1 MGYISKQLLKKAYN
15 TLSGL
20 TEDHKQG
27 QTQIVSALR
36 YIVALD
42 MFYKEKERS
51 CNLDSS
57 IDRDDFTSNVR
68 FVVNVCNNYYTA
80 NFYTTIE
87 DIADCRVGSNF
98 FSQSVVAKSKTNTEI
113 TLDYPT
119 RGSFPLFKVKNNNL
133 FFENNYLGNVSNY
146 LPNDL
151 LKTAFVIWLLRNE
164 AINDL
169 SLVEVQ
175 ETLLTIL
182 SSDLIQQILPKEEV
196 FKHYVEEFTLD
207 DEKPPI
213 SPSDFLQMFDA
224 KLNEQPQTKKTSNTL
239 KEELKKLPIQ
249 QIFYGA
255 PGTGKSHEVKR
266 LTKGERVVRTTFHP
280 DSDYA
285 TFVGAYKPT
294 MEESDIHVVPVVV
307 NNGISL
313 QNKGSFKEKR
323 IVYRFVMQAFLKA
336 YLSAWKKYADA
347 NSTNVQSLTFNA
359 SNAIYTI
366 TGVDDNRV
374 SYNKRFQFP
383 VTPSKMGAAWK
394 AVWEKGTFVI
404 PTGPMPGKSIEL
416 ALSKWIHDNIENCT
430 RESLEQGLE
439 SFKQMVRETGTVV
452 ISIGSSGSQDYAFTA
467 SEDGDTFFV
476 STNAGSTI
484 PLLKDYYSGV
494 KDMDEATDIVRK
506 ICEMLYELDSNSF
519 ENALNRM
526 KDVVNTNEETDDA
539 ENKDIEPEPQFLVIE
554 EINRGNC
561 AQIFGDLFQLLD
573 RGCNGF
579 SEYPID
585 ADTDLQKEIEKAF
598 KEHKDYKLENDIQVD
613 GVVDGYES
621 NYGATLS
628 EDIQHGRVLLLPS
641 NLYIW
646 ATMNT
651 SDQSLFPIDSAFKRR
666 WDWKFMNIK
675 NEGKEWKI
683 DVKAKDAN
691 GVEDFVNWWDFI
703 RKVNDI
709 IASMTSSADKQLGYF
724 FCKADKKTI
733 EGKSENDLFSIDTF
747 VSKVLFYLWND
758 VFKDYG
764 FEDASLFQYTII
776 EDGKE
781 RKRDLTFPDFYKQD
795 SNDVDPN
802 RVTDFVQKVMSWKK
816 RAEENQ

>member
-1 MGYISKQLLKKAYN
+1 MKYFSISSVVEAYNKVSASTKEKFWGILGILHSIDETVCPNKSYSVETGKLSQFFEDLFRLNEKREYSGTDEYSFVFSTHWVDVVSEDYLVGRPDVTPILVWAYRNQSFPNEISVSELFNRFLEDYHVSKEVAEQLFKISFTEQLKFEDSRYSDSDLLLKLGGSEASGST
-15 TLSGL
+15 TLKLNG
-20 TEDHKQG
+20 
-27 QTQIVSALR
+27 AFA
-36 YIVALD
+36 VA
-42 MFYKEKERS
+42 
-51 CNLDSS
+51 N
-57 IDRDDFTSNVR
+57 
-68 FVVNVCNNYYTA
+68 A
-80 NFYTTIE
+80 
-87 DIADCRVGSNF
+87 G
-98 FSQSVVAKSKTNTEI
+98 
-113 TLDYPT
+113 
-119 RGSFPLFKVKNNNL
+119 
-133 FFENNYLGNVSNY
+133 
-146 LPNDL
+146 
-151 LKTAFVIWLLRNE
+151 
-164 AINDL
+164 DL
-169 SLVEVQ
+169 SRGPYFQPLYAALQ
-175 ETLLTIL
+175 TLKCLTIYPFNIHDYY
-182 SSDLIQQILPKEEV
+182 DLEDYGNQEEEESGVSEDEMDFHSRQII
-196 FKHYVEEFTLD
+196 Y
-207 DEKPPI
+207 
-213 SPSDFLQMFDA
+213 
-224 KLNEQPQTKKTSNTL
+224 
-239 KEELKKLPIQ
+239 
-249 QIFYGA
+249 YGA
-255 PGTGKSHEVKR
+255 PGTGKSHEVNR

-347 NSTNVQSLTFNA
+347 NSTNVQSLTLNA

-430 RESLEQGLE
+430 KESLEQGLE

-666 WDWKFMNIK
+666 WDWKYIPIEDAGK
-675 NEGKEWKI
+675 NWKI
-683 DVKAKDAN
+683 
-691 GVEDFVNWWDFI
+691 
-703 RKVNDI
+703 KVNGNEYDWYQFLEDI
-709 IASMTSSADKQLGYF
+709 NKEVFDLTHSEDKQLGYF
-724 FCKADKKTI
+724 FAKAKDNI
-733 EGKSENDLFSIDTF
+733 IDAETL
-747 VSKVLFYLWND
+747 VNKVYFYLWTD
-758 VFKDYG
+758 VFKDY
-764 FEDASLFQYTII
+764 EYESLKAFRKA
-776 EDGKE
+776 DGKGAISF
-781 RKRDLTFPDFYKQD
+781 KDFFANGKVNEDMAEQVILNLKNKKQ
-795 SNDVDPN
+795 
-802 RVTDFVQKVMSWKK
+802 
-816 RAEENQ
+816 AENAE

>member
-27 QTQIVSALR
+27 QTQIASALR

-51 CNLDSS
+51 CNLSSS
-57 IDRDDFTSNVR
+57 IDRDDFTSNVK
-68 FVVNVCNNYYTA
+68 FVVNICNDYYTA

-87 DIADCRVGSNF
+87 EIADCRVGSNF
-98 FSQSVVAKSKTNTEI
+98 FSQGVVAKSKTNTEI

-182 SSDLIQQILPKEEV
+182 SSGLIQQILPKEEV
-196 FKHYVEEFTLD
+196 FKQYVEEFTLD
-207 DEKPPI
+207 DEKPSI

-224 KLNEQPQTKKTSNTL
+224 KLNEQPQTKKSSNTL
-239 KEELKKLPIQ
+239 KEELKKLPLQ

-336 YLSAWKKYADA
+336 YLSAWKKYTDA
-347 NSTNVQSLTFNA
+347 GFDTNPTVPSKLHFNA
-359 SNAIYTI
+359 SGAHFTI
-366 TGVDDNRV
+366 TGIDANGIT
-374 SYNKRFQFP
+374 YNKKFQYPLTVSKIATAWNNIWASGAF
-383 VTPSKMGAAWK
+383 VMPSGR
-394 AVWEKGTFVI
+394 I
-404 PTGPMPGKSIEL
+404 PGRSIEQ
-416 ALSKWIHDNIENCT
+416 AISQWIKDHITNCT
-430 RESLEQGLE
+430 KESLEEGLNA
-439 SFKQMVRETGTVV
+439 FKE
-452 ISIGSSGSQDYAFTA
+452 
-467 SEDGDTFFV
+467 E
-476 STNAGSTI
+476 
-484 PLLKDYYSGV
+484 
-494 KDMDEATDIVRK
+494 IV
-506 ICEMLYELDSNSF
+506 NSF
-519 ENALNRM
+519 VA
-526 KDVVNTNEETDDA
+526 VVSRGTQKYTFYANGDDELYTVSADSTSTRNTLKEYFTGE
-539 ENKDIEPEPQFLVIE
+539 KDIEEATEIKRKLVDKLAEYDADSFDNAWNKMTDDVNGNPGVLINADITPDPQFLIIE

-585 ADTDLQKEIEKAF
+585 ADTDLQKEIERAF
-598 KEHKDYKLENDIQVD
+598 KEHKDYKLEHDIEVD
-613 GVVDGYES
+613 GVVDSYES

-666 WDWKFMNIK
+666 WDWKYIPIK
-675 NEGKEWKI
+675 EHVDKNYKI
-683 DVKAKDAN
+683 EIGEKTYDWW
-691 GVEDFVNWWDFI
+691 GFLERVN
-703 RKVNDI
+703 KVI
-709 IASMTSSADKQLGYF
+709 GETTSSEDKKLGYF
-724 FCKADKKTI
+724 FVKT
-733 EGKSENDLFSIDTF
+733 ETSRVSDEQF
-747 VSKVLFYLWND
+747 VGKVLFYIWND
-758 VFKDYG
+758 VFKNYG
-764 FEDASLFQYTII
+764 FDHTIFSKGEKDKFVFSDFFNADGTPNKENVQLFLKRIEDTIKIERPLDITPKEESTTDSEDATVPES
-776 EDGKE
+776 E
-781 RKRDLTFPDFYKQD
+781 
-795 SNDVDPN
+795 
-802 RVTDFVQKVMSWKK
+802 
-816 RAEENQ
+816 A